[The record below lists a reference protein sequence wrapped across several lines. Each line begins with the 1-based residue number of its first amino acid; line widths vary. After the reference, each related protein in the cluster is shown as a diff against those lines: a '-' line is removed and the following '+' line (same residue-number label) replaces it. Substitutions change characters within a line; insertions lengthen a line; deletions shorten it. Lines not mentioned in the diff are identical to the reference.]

1 MKEWVASIGASN
13 IDIHGFS
20 EEPLFAKDSN
30 PGMIHTCPGGVSRNI
45 SENLVRLGV
54 PTKLV
59 TALGDDLNGDRI
71 RQSCQSLGIDL
82 SMSVELKDRNSS
94 TYMAIMDSDGEMAL
108 ALSDMRILDELTA
121 LHLKKHHSTLMNA
134 SAIVMDAGLLP
145 ETMAY
150 VSETYSSKKTILDP
164 VSVKK
169 CYRMEKIT
177 GQFYCLKL
185 NKLEASYLSGITIVN
200 KETLKSAARK
210 LLSFGLQR
218 LYITLGKEGIY
229 YAEPGNTGLVPAPAV
244 KPVNATGAGDAVS
257 AAVVYGEL
265 QKWTMKDISRFAI
278 GAATITIVSSET
290 VSDRMNPE
298 EINLILKEKML

>member
-1 MKEWVASIGASN
+1 
-13 IDIHGFS
+13 
-20 EEPLFAKDSN
+20 
-30 PGMIHTCPGGVSRNI
+30 
-45 SENLVRLGV
+45 
-54 PTKLV
+54 
-59 TALGDDLNGDRI
+59 
-71 RQSCQSLGIDL
+71 
-82 SMSVELKDRNSS
+82 
-94 TYMAIMDSDGEMAL
+94 
-108 ALSDMRILDELTA
+108 
-121 LHLKKHHSTLMNA
+121 
-134 SAIVMDAGLLP
+134 
-145 ETMAY
+145 
-150 VSETYSSKKTILDP
+150 
-164 VSVKK
+164 
-169 CYRMEKIT
+169 MEKIT

-265 QKWTMKDISRFAI
+265 QEWTMKDISRFAI

-298 EINLILKEKML
+298 EINLVLKEKML